1 MLAATLTRGVKAGLV
16 AGVVFALFVVLVANP
31 LVVYADG
38 LHHGDG
44 EATHHS
50 ADGHHADG
58 QHESLVSMTLASGV
72 SVVSAGLWAVLLGGV
87 VFGVGFYFLEPAIPG
102 SGAMK
107 SYVLAAAGFVTVSGA
122 PWLVLPPVPPGVE
135 QSLATTPRLL
145 WYGGMMVAGALVCL
159 LSGYAYTR
167 LSQSRGRLA
176 GVTGALAAFGLL
188 AVPVL
193 LAPPSAG
200 QGTLPAALQNGLT
213 GLVVF
218 GQILLWLTLAA
229 THAQLATHAATERV
243 VTSVDTPVTGD

>member
-44 EATHHS
+44 ETAQHDGGNH
-50 ADGHHADG
+50 ADGHHEG
-58 QHESLVSMTLASGV
+58 LVSMTLSSGV

-87 VFGVGFYFLEPAIPG
+87 VFGVGYYFLEPSIPG
-102 SGAMK
+102 TGATK

-122 PWLVLPPVPPGVE
+122 PWLVLPPAAPGVE
-135 QSLATTPRLL
+135 QSLATTTRLL
-145 WYGGMMVAGALVCL
+145 WYGGMMVAGALTCL

-167 LSQSRGRLA
+167 LSQSRGRLVGVA
-176 GVTGALAAFGLL
+176 GTLAAFGLL
-188 AVPVL
+188 AVPTL
-193 LAPPSAG
+193 LAPASTV

-218 GQILLWLTLAA
+218 GQILLWLALAA

-243 VTSVDTPVTGD
+243 ETDVDTPVTGD

>member
-44 EATHHS
+44 ETAHH
-50 ADGHHADG
+50 DGHHADG
-58 QHESLVSMTLASGV
+58 HHDSLVSMTLSSGM
-72 SVVSAGLWAVLLGGV
+72 SVVSAALWAVLLGGV

-102 SGAMK
+102 SGPTK
-107 SYVLAAAGFVTVSGA
+107 SYILAAAGFVTVSGA
-122 PWLVLPPVPPGVE
+122 PWLVLPPVAPGVE

-145 WYGGMMVAGALVCL
+145 WYGGMMVVGALTCL

-167 LSQSRGRLA
+167 LSQSRGRLV
-176 GVTGALAAFGLL
+176 GVAGALAAFGLL
-188 AVPVL
+188 AVPTL
-193 LAPPSAG
+193 LAPASTA
-200 QGTLPAALQNGLT
+200 QGTLPATLQSGLT

-218 GQILLWLTLAA
+218 GQLLLWMVLAA
-229 THAQLATHAATERV
+229 THAQLAPRTATDRV
-243 VTSVDTPVTGD
+243 ETSVDTAVTGD